1 MHRLSCPIFLCISL
15 FFVVFL
21 LPSFFSLLFPVA
33 LGTGGA
39 YLLVRYASVG
49 EWIYAL
55 FILIGFFA
63 GLISMIRFIMIASHA
78 VARLEQEEKERR
90 KQKK

>member
-1 MHRLSCPIFLCISL
+1 MGNFIHWMHWVNI
-15 FFVVFL
+15 VFQAL
-21 LPSFFSLLFPVA
+21 FSLLFPVA

-39 YLLVRYASVG
+39 YLLVRYAAVG

-55 FILIGFFA
+55 LILVGFFA